1 MFFSIVIPTFNNAS
15 FLKKSIKSVEN
26 QTYDNFELIVVD
38 NNSTDE
44 TSSIIK
50 ECSIKN
56 LIYEKI
62 SNNGII
68 AKSRNLGIKL
78 SKGSWLIFLDADD
91 LIYKEKLNFLNNNLT
106 EDFDLVCTAEKI
118 IDLDSKNYKI
128 WKYGP
133 YENDMYKNM
142 LIHGN
147 KFSTS
152 ASVINKDFLIKNKIF
167 FNENR
172 DFVTAE
178 DYDFFLNLVKKGA
191 KVKFFDN
198 ILGDHLFYKGSQSS
212 NFKLHKK
219 SVESVL
225 KFHTF
230 QVQEFTQEKNRLWK
244 SLRWRLIL
252 MDFINE
258 FKNKKFL
265 KSLKLLII
273 LTYISPIKVTV
284 FFVNKLKKIF

>member
-152 ASVINKDFLIKNKIF
+152 A
-167 FNENR
+167 
-172 DFVTAE
+172 
-178 DYDFFLNLVKKGA
+178 
-191 KVKFFDN
+191 
-198 ILGDHLFYKGSQSS
+198 
-212 NFKLHKK
+212 
-219 SVESVL
+219 
-225 KFHTF
+225 
-230 QVQEFTQEKNRLWK
+230 
-244 SLRWRLIL
+244 
-252 MDFINE
+252 
-258 FKNKKFL
+258 
-265 KSLKLLII
+265 
-273 LTYISPIKVTV
+273 
-284 FFVNKLKKIF
+284 